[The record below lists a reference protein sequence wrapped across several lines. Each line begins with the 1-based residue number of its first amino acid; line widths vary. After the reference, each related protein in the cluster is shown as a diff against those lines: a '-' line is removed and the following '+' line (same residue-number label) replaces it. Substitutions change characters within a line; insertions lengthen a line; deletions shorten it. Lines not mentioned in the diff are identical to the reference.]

1 MAMPLKRTLLVG
13 TGGAAICVARVYRV
27 VISYDITLSKIHTK
41 ESAVLTRMALDRYG
55 KTALFLGLSPF
66 MIAGVVGVV
75 IAGGYL
81 YTKLKEDIPEIVFT
95 GFVVVGVLMIV
106 GLIVGTVCMRIGPT
120 ERFEDVAAAPITLE
134 SLGPRVEALEKEA
147 CDLITRTDQFIQN
160 DIGKP
165 GQDDPSLVTA
175 AQQKARA
182 GLPGP
187 MTDCPA
193 TASPLQGLSAEI
205 LADLENRVTRLE
217 ATVLKFT
224 LPEIQRTY
232 DTATKCEGFAGGGD
246 ADPVAALADRITAL
260 EASVDLQ
267 KSKLLKAIDDK
278 TAALQRGEVSDC
290 DKKKAGKTAIATSN
304 KMPAGTV
311 TGV

>member
-1 MAMPLKRTLLVG
+1 
-13 TGGAAICVARVYRV
+13 
-27 VISYDITLSKIHTK
+27 
-41 ESAVLTRMALDRYG
+41 MALDGYG

-66 MIAGVVGVV
+66 MIAAVVGIV

-81 YTKLKEDIPEIVFT
+81 YTKLKDDMPEIGLTVL
-95 GFVVVGVLMIV
+95 VVLGVIMIV
-106 GLIVGTVCMRIGPT
+106 GLIVGMICMRISPV
-120 ERFEDVAAAPITLE
+120 ERFEDVAPVTLE
-134 SLGPRVEALEKEA
+134 ALGPRVEALEKEA

-160 DIGKP
+160 DVGKP

-182 GLPGP
+182 ALPGP

-217 ATVLKFT
+217 TTVLTFT
-224 LPEIQRTY
+224 LSEIQRTY
-232 DTATKCEGFAGGGD
+232 DTTTKCEGFVDGV
-246 ADPVAALADRITAL
+246 DPVAALADRITAL
-260 EASVDLQ
+260 EASVNLQ

-290 DKKKAGKTAIATSN
+290 DKKRGGKTAIAASN

>member
-1 MAMPLKRTLLVG
+1 
-13 TGGAAICVARVYRV
+13 
-27 VISYDITLSKIHTK
+27 
-41 ESAVLTRMALDRYG
+41 MALDGYG

-66 MIAGVVGVV
+66 MIAAVVGVI
-75 IAGGYL
+75 IAGGWL
-81 YTKLKEDIPEIVFT
+81 YVRLKDDIPEIAFT
-95 GFVVVGVLMIV
+95 GLVVVGVLMIV
-106 GLIVGTVCMRIGPT
+106 GLIVGTVCMRISPM
-120 ERFEDVAAAPITLE
+120 ERFVDAAPATAAE
-134 SLGPRVEALEKEA
+134 SLTLDSLSPRVEALEKEA

-160 DIGKP
+160 DVGKP

-182 GLPGP
+182 ALPGP

-193 TASPLQGLSAEI
+193 TASPLQGMSAEI

-217 ATVLKFT
+217 TSVLKFT
-224 LPEIQRTY
+224 LPKIQKTY
-232 DTATKCEGFAGGGD
+232 DTTTKCEGFVDVAG
-246 ADPVAALADRITAL
+246 ADPVKALADRIMAI
-260 EASVDLQ
+260 EASTDLQ

-290 DKKKAGKTAIATSN
+290 DKKRGGKTAIAASN